1 LLLQKAKIMKK
12 ITLLTILLMSVAGF
26 SQTNRQLI
34 QTYLESNK
42 AKFDLTTQ
50 DLSDWSIVSEVPGAG
65 TKITSVYV
73 AQRYHGI
80 EIFNAQFN
88 VAVKDANVINAV
100 GNGLVKNISQKVNT
114 TTPSVSVTQA
124 AQTAY
129 SKLGIN
135 IPVTFSIIETG
146 SDHAFKLSDGVQSD
160 VISAKLVYQPTADN
174 KLKLAWSYQFYAP
187 NGHYMD
193 IRIDA
198 VNSNVLDKNDLTV
211 TCSFDAKDK
220 KHSHKPAAFNFNDV
234 LFNSGNASTMV
245 VTPATYRVIP
255 FNYESPNHHG
265 FEVITTTGEAVA
277 SPNGWHDINAA
288 IGGTTANLKFTYTR
302 GNNVLAQEDANGD
315 NGTGLRADGGA
326 GLLFDFPDYVPGVGQ
341 TLQPTAYTNA
351 AITNLFYMNNIMHDV
366 WYQYG
371 FNEASGNFQRQNY
384 GRGGAATATGDPVQ
398 ADAQDGWSQT
408 TATLNNANFSAPA
421 DGGLPRMQMFMWNAG
436 APPTN
441 FITVNSPGS
450 IAGPRSATTNVF
462 EGTDRIPV
470 PVAPNGIVSDLV
482 LFQSTPLDPLQ
493 NPNSACGPATN
504 AFDIDGKIALIRRG
518 GCFFSNKVKAAQD
531 AGALAVIVTD
541 TVPNNPV
548 RLSMSSTG
556 LLGITIPAVFITKEI
571 GDELIATMATETVNV
586 KLEVP
591 ADLYLFA
598 DGDFDNGVIAHEY
611 THGISGRLTGGPTNP
626 NCLTT
631 PEQQGEGWSDWA
643 TLMMQLK
650 AGDVGTTPRSI
661 ASYCVNQQPEGDGI
675 RNFPYSTDMAVNP
688 ITFGASNGTLFDVEF
703 DPGDGIMRVEPHAT
717 GEVWCTMLWDLTW
730 AYIEKYGFDA
740 DVYAGTGGNNKVM
753 RLVLDAMKLQ
763 PCNPSYI
770 QARDAIIAADQATTG
785 GADYCMIWK
794 VFARRGMGVNASS
807 GANTGTTANVAAI
820 HDQVEDFTEPA
831 AGPNCTLAVSHVEKN
846 DMFRVYPNPSNGMY
860 NVRINQFSGKVNFQV
875 VDINGR
881 TVYNYTD
888 ENFNIERALN
898 LSSLQSGVYIL
909 KVSADNV
916 NYTQKLVKK

>member
-1 LLLQKAKIMKK
+1 MKK
-12 ITLLTILLMSVAGF
+12 ITLLTILMLSVAGY

-42 AKFDLTTQ
+42 AKFDLTSQ
-50 DLSDWSIVSEVPGAG
+50 DLTDWSILSEVPGAG

-88 VAVKDANVINAV
+88 VAVRNGNVINAV
-100 GNGLVKNISQKVNT
+100 GNGLVKNISQKANATVPT
-114 TTPSVSVTQA
+114 LSVTQA
-124 AQTAY
+124 AHAAY
-129 SKLGIN
+129 LKLGITV
-135 IPVTFSIIETG
+135 PVTFSIVETG
-146 SDHAFKLSDGVQSD
+146 SDHAFKLSDGFQSD
-160 VISAKLVYQPTADN
+160 LVAAKLVYQPTVDA
-174 KLKLAWSYQFYAP
+174 KLMLAWSFQFYAP

-198 VNSNVLDKNDLTV
+198 LNGNVLDKNDLTV

-234 LFNSGNASTMV
+234 LFSNSNASTMV
-245 VTPATYRVIP
+245 VNPGTYRVIP
-255 FNYESPNHHG
+255 FNFESPNHHG
-265 FEVITTTGEAVA
+265 FDLITTPGEAVA
-277 SPNGWHDINAA
+277 SPNGWHDINSA

-302 GNNVLAQEDANGD
+302 GNNVLAQEDADGV
-315 NGTGLRADGGA
+315 NGTIGVRPDGGA
-326 GLLFDFPDYVPGVGQ
+326 GLLFDFPQYVNGVGQ

-351 AITNLFYMNNIMHDV
+351 AVTNLFYMNNIMHDV

-384 GRGGAATATGDPVQ
+384 GRGGTVSATGDPVQ

-408 TATLNNANFSAPA
+408 TATLNNANFSSPA
-421 DGGLPRMQMFMWNAG
+421 DGALPRMQMFMWNAG

-441 FITVNSPGS
+441 FITVNSPAG
-450 IAGPRSATTNVF
+450 IAGPRAATTNVF

-470 PVAPNGIVSDLV
+470 PVAPNGIVSDLALYENV
-482 LFQSTPLDPLQ
+482 PLDPLQ

-504 AFDIDGKIALIRRG
+504 GFDVSGKIVLIKRG
-518 GCFFSNKVKAAQD
+518 GCFFSNKVKNAQD

-571 GDELIATMATETVNV
+571 GDELIATMATQTVNV

-626 NCLTT
+626 NCLTA

-643 TLMMQLK
+643 ALMMQMK
-650 AGDVGTTPRSI
+650 AGDVGTSPRSI
-661 ASYCVNQQPEGDGI
+661 ATYAVNEPITGGGL
-675 RNFPYSTDMAVNP
+675 RNFPYCTDMAVNP
-688 ITFGASNGTLFDVEF
+688 LTFGATNGTLFDVEF
-703 DPGDGIMRVEPHAT
+703 DPGDGIMRVEPHNT
-717 GEVWCTMLWDLTW
+717 GEIWATMLWDLAW
-730 AYIEKYGFDA
+730 AYVDKYGFDP

-753 RLVLDAMKLQ
+753 RLVLDGMKLQ
-763 PCNPSYI
+763 PCNPSYV

-785 GADYCMIWK
+785 GQDYCMIWE
-794 VFARRGMGVNASS
+794 VFARRGLGVNASS
-807 GANTGTTANVAAI
+807 GSNAGTATNVAAI
-820 HDQVEDFTEPA
+820 HDQVEDFTEPV
-831 AGPNCTLAVSHVEKN
+831 AGPNCTLAVNHFAKN
-846 DMFRVYPNPSNGMY
+846 DMFRVYPNPSNGVY

-875 VDINGR
+875 IDINGR
-881 TVYNYTD
+881 TVYNQTD
-888 ENFNIERALN
+888 DHFNIERTLN
-898 LSSLQSGVYIL
+898 LSSFQSGVYIL
-909 KVSADNV
+909 KVSGDNV
-916 NYTQKLVKK
+916 NYTQKLVKN